1 MNVVGEFEAMLRKTK
16 PSGASFMDEVDPVG
30 RDPMKDY
37 LMQRQSRLDKMR
49 V

>member
-30 RDPMKDY
+30 VDPVKRWFKENGFNIAD
-37 LMQRQSRLDKMR
+37 LKG
-49 V
+49 